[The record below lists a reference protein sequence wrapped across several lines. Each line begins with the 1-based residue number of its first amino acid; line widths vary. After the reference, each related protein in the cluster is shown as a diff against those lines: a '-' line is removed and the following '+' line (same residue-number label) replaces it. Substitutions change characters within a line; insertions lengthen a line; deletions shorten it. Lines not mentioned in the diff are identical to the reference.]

1 MILINLPKAF
11 HISMIIPLK
20 KVKANGSS
28 DNAMRGFEIYLPKSF
43 MVLPT
48 VGSLILQ
55 MLLIA

>member
-20 KVKANGSS
+20 KVKASGSS

-48 VGSLILQ
+48 VGSLILRCF
-55 MLLIA
+55 